1 MGVKLGKTQGHRQKS
16 VELLLVTSRR
26 EKPSD
31 TAEPTVSAVLDGDKL
46 VGVLILADLAAA
58 FAADQTQASPD

>member
-1 MGVKLGKTQGHRQKS
+1 MPGEMGVKLGKTQGHRQKS

-46 VGVLILADLAAA
+46 PVLPMLNTDTIVSLVYP
-58 FAADQTQASPD
+58 T